1 MAETLKEL
9 FIIKATS
16 KVTGNV
22 HYVEI
27 DSYEDTVS
35 LVKHKSEATLYETR
49 KAAEK
54 RMKEF
59 CAGEETHEYTVES
72 VMMSLEE
79 MMTMH

>member
-1 MAETLKEL
+1 MAETLKQL

-16 KVTGNV
+16 KVTGHV

-27 DSYEDTVS
+27 DDYEDTVS
-35 LVKHKSEATLYETR
+35 LVEYQSDATLYTTR

-54 RMKEF
+54 KMKEF
-59 CAGEETHEYTVES
+59 CSGEETHEYTVES

>member
-1 MAETLKEL
+1 MAETLKQL

-16 KVTGNV
+16 KITGNI

-27 DSYEDTVS
+27 DDYEDTVS
-35 LVKHKSEATLYETR
+35 LVEYQSDATLYTTR

-54 RMKEF
+54 KMKEF
-59 CAGEETHEYTVES
+59 CSGEETHEYTVES

-79 MMTMH
+79 MMTIH

>member
-1 MAETLKEL
+1 MAETLKQL

-16 KVTGNV
+16 NITGNV

-35 LVKHKSEATLYETR
+35 LVEYQTEATLYTTR

-54 RMKEF
+54 KMKEF
-59 CAGEETHEYTVES
+59 CSGEETHEYTVES

>member
-1 MAETLKEL
+1 MAETLEQL

-16 KVTGNV
+16 KITGHV

-35 LVKHKSEATLYETR
+35 LVKHKSEATLYTTR
-49 KAAEK
+49 RAAEK
-54 RMKEF
+54 KMKEF
-59 CAGEETHEYTVES
+59 CSGEETHEYTIES

-79 MMTMH
+79 MMTKY

>member
-1 MAETLKEL
+1 MAETRKQL

-16 KVTGNV
+16 KITGHI

-27 DSYEDTVS
+27 DDDENTVS
-35 LVKHKSEATLYETR
+35 LIKHKSEASLYGTR

-54 RMKEF
+54 QMKEF
-59 CAGEETHEYTVES
+59 CNGEETHEYTVES
-72 VMMSLEE
+72 VMMSLKE

>member
-1 MAETLKEL
+1 MAETLKQL

-35 LVKHKSEATLYETR
+35 LVEYQSDATLYTTR

-54 RMKEF
+54 KTKEF
-59 CAGEETHEYTVES
+59 CSGEETHEYTVES

>member
-1 MAETLKEL
+1 MAETLKQL

-16 KVTGNV
+16 KVTGHI

-27 DSYEDTVS
+27 DDYEDTVS
-35 LVKHKSEATLYETR
+35 LVEYQSDATLYTTR

-54 RMKEF
+54 KMKEF
-59 CAGEETHEYTVES
+59 CSGEETHDYTVES

>member
-1 MAETLKEL
+1 MAETLKQL

-16 KVTGNV
+16 KYTGHI

-27 DSYEDTVS
+27 DDDDYAN
-35 LVKHKSEATLYETR
+35 LVEHKSEASLYGTH
-49 KAAEK
+49 KAAEQAI
-54 RMKEF
+54 EDYF
-59 CAGEETHEYTVES
+59 EGEETHEYTVES

>member
-1 MAETLKEL
+1 MAETLKQL

-16 KVTGNV
+16 KITGNV

-35 LVKHKSEATLYETR
+35 VVEYQTEATLYTTR

-54 RMKEF
+54 KMKEF
-59 CAGEETHEYTVES
+59 CSGEETHEYTVES

>member
-1 MAETLKEL
+1 MAETLKQL

-16 KVTGNV
+16 KVTGDV

-35 LVKHKSEATLYETR
+35 LVEYQSEASLYTTR

-54 RMKEF
+54 QMKEF
-59 CAGEETHEYTVES
+59 CSGEETHEYTVES

>member
-1 MAETLKEL
+1 MAETLHQFFL
-9 FIIKATS
+9 IKATS

-59 CAGEETHEYTVES
+59 CDGEETHKYTVES